1 MYMPDQAS
9 PQAALFYNRI
19 KKRYKHLRKYAKR
32 CGICAYRLY
41 DKDIPEVPVAVD
53 IYIEESTADI
63 FAVLTEYERSQY
75 KGRRRDKKR
84 GQEAGLIREKKLIQE
99 DAEFPQQKV
108 HTPDSASTQEL
119 TDALCAALEI
129 PPEHVYGKCRKRQR
143 GEAQYEKIT
152 DSGKRIIVREGLCRF
167 FINLSDYLDT
177 GLFLDHRPTRFAVSE
192 EAAGK
197 TVLNLFCYT
206 ASFSIHALAGGA
218 RHVCSVDLSKNYLQW
233 AHDNIRLN
241 GMDDATRYRFV
252 HSDVRTFL
260 DQAAQRKEQWDII
273 ICDPPTFS
281 NSKRTPQFFDVN
293 RHWLDLIRSCCDVL
307 APNGTLYFSTNSRT
321 LKFDSAALSDQRA
334 QPAETDAGYF
344 MYHNEAFTVRNIT
357 EQSIPEDFRNKKIHR
372 LWKITR
378 SGGHKPRG
386 IN

>member
-1 MYMPDQAS
+1 MPDQAS

-63 FAVLTEYERSQY
+63 FAVLTEYER
-75 KGRRRDKKR
+75 
-84 GQEAGLIREKKLIQE
+84 
-99 DAEFPQQKV
+99 PQHEMRTQHNTQISLQKPR
-108 HTPDSASTQEL
+108 TTASTQEL
-119 TDALCAALEI
+119 TDALCAVLEI

-143 GEAQYEKIT
+143 GESQYEKIT
-152 DSGKRIIVREGLCRF
+152 DSGKRIIVREGMCRF

-233 AHDNIRLN
+233 ALENIRLN
-241 GMDDATRYRFV
+241 GMDDAARYRFV

-281 NSKRTPQFFDVN
+281 NSKRTPQFFDIN

-321 LKFDSAALSDQRA
+321 LKFDRAALSDQRA
-334 QPAETDAGYF
+334 QPAETDADHF